1 MRGQLMRLFTVAQHK
16 AILAEFSSNV
26 DAAVAYNEILQDM
39 PYDVNRQNVKYWRA
53 IFGGEKTNMAK
64 ADRELKEDRKLISP
78 EPIIGDTKFDP
89 KRKYQTILVI
99 PDQHAPYQHK
109 DALNFLIEVAAAF
122 KPELVVNLGD
132 ELDYHAMS
140 FHDSDPNLDSAGV
153 ELEKGKA
160 WLAKLAAVF
169 PSQLVCDSN
178 HGSMHYRKGKAH
190 GLPVQLLRTY
200 RDIIFPNGGGDDW
213 HWAESWLVDTPAGV
227 VMFKH
232 QASGGILVDAA
243 HNRCN
248 LMVGHNHGNFS
259 IEYSSS
265 PAALYWG
272 CYSGCLIDKNS
283 EAFAYG
289 RHTLRR
295 PLIGCTVILN
305 GLPMLIPMRL
315 NEQGEWIGRL

>member
-1 MRGQLMRLFTVAQHK
+1 MRGQLMRLFTVEQHRQVLDDHKCNVK
-16 AILAEFSSNV
+16 AADVYNTILGQLPY
-26 DAAVAYNEILQDM
+26 AVT
-39 PYDVNRQNVKYWRA
+39 RQNVKYWRK
-53 IFGGEKTNMAK
+53 IFGGDKTNMAK
-64 ADRELKEDRKLISP
+64 ADRALKEDRQLQAP
-78 EPIIGDTKFDP
+78 TPLQGDIKFDP
-89 KRKYQTILVI
+89 RREYESILVI

-109 DALNFLIEVAAAF
+109 DALPFLTEVARAF
-122 KPELVVNLGD
+122 SPDLVVNLGD

-153 ELEKGKA
+153 ELEKGKV
-160 WLAKLAAVF
+160 WLAKLAKLF
-169 PSQLVCDSN
+169 PVQLVCDSN
-178 HGSMHYRKGKAH
+178 HGSMHYRKAKAH

-200 RDIIFPNGGGDDW
+200 REIIFPGGGGDGW
-213 HWAESWLVDTPAGV
+213 EWAESWTVQTPAGP

-232 QASGGILVDAA
+232 QSSGTILVDAA

-259 IEYSSS
+259 VEYSSS

-272 CYSGCLIDKNS
+272 CYSGCLIDKNA

-295 PLIGCTVILN
+295 PIIGATVILN

-315 NEQGEWIGRL
+315 DADGRWVGRL